1 VSFGSSTTQGAI
13 GLFYPTSISA
23 ASGALFFDPG
33 NPFGCEIFKAGAVPA
48 GSVLVFSRGGCFF
61 HNKTLHAEMAG
72 AAAVIIVNQKNREMI
87 SMMDSVEDLPILKI
101 PAVLV
106 TEEFKWM
113 LTTGVNGIEAL
124 LKKPSVTRY
133 GDTMIMY
140 SPQKKNI
147 IPLNFKRSM

>member
-1 VSFGSSTTQGAI
+1 
-13 GLFYPTSISA
+13 
-23 ASGALFFDPG
+23 
-33 NPFGCEIFKAGAVPA
+33 
-48 GSVLVFSRGGCFF
+48 
-61 HNKTLHAEMAG
+61 MAG